1 MKDTLDNLIDRYI
14 GAKPEKE
21 KQLVA
26 AAVREKIIGEIK
38 PAIEDEMYD
47 SMKEKVQKEMEEKR
61 NFDQA
66 QHLKNL
72 MLEGI
77 VLAFI
82 VGMTVNQFTD
92 IISVFK
98 PEEINSWW
106 WLATIGISVVFI
118 VFIILYVG
126 LRLYTS
132 IVNIMKNTHNT

>member
-38 PAIEDEMYD
+38 PAIEDEIYD